1 MSHAEVM
8 KRNARKATA
17 YVTKSRTKNS
27 SGVIRERASLEA
39 ANSTSGTKIF
49 ETCEPGHFT
58 AFGVAGLEGSAG
70 FDDCWETDD
79 DDAAEKDSS
88 MLCAGAAAIRAGE
101 NCGVRRS
108 GSKTL
113 NIVKFSNEMILAKTF
128 V

>member
-1 MSHAEVM
+1 M

-17 YVTKSRTKNS
+17 YVTKSRTKKS

-70 FDDCWETDD
+70 FDDCGETDD
-79 DDAAEKDSS
+79 GDAAAADKYSS
-88 MLCAGAAAIRAGE
+88 IIFLCAGAAAIRAGE
-101 NCGVRRS
+101 
-108 GSKTL
+108 
-113 NIVKFSNEMILAKTF
+113 IP
-128 V
+128 